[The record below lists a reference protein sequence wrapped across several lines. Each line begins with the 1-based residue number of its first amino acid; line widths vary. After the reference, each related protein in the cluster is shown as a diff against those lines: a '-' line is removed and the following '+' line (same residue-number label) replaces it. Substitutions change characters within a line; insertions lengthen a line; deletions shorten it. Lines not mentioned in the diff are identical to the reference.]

1 MQHLPKQERL
11 HGKLAVNQLFDKSK
25 RFTVYPLRV
34 HYTQQPTIAH
44 SRMLI
49 SIPKRL
55 IKHATD
61 RNLLKRRIR
70 EAYRVNKPEL
80 PIDIAFVYMDNQI
93 ATHDTLVHCIK
104 KATEILNKRSTPIEK

>member
-1 MQHLPKQERL
+1 
-11 HGKLAVNQLFDKSK
+11 
-25 RFTVYPLRV
+25 
-34 HYTQQPTIAH
+34 
-44 SRMLI
+44 MLI

-93 ATHDTLVHCIK
+93 PTYDTLVHCIK

>member
-11 HGKLAVNQLFDKSK
+11 HGKIAVNQLFDKSK

-70 EAYRVNKPEL
+70 EAYRANKPTQT
-80 PIDIAFVYMDNQI
+80 IDIAFVYMSNEI
-93 ATHDTLVHCIK
+93 ASS
-104 KATEILNKRSTPIEK
+104 EQIEKAIQKAINKITTIHFT